1 VTLRRGLLTAG
12 FTVAAA
18 MLGWLMFAGL
28 PRWYGPA
35 PAAPAT
41 PAAPPPSASTADPAK
56 PARKI
61 KARLFYV
68 DADGLRLT
76 PIERDVTYA
85 ERPADQAREI
95 ISAQIEAVAEPLV
108 SAIPAA
114 TKLRA
119 LFVTDKGEAFV
130 DLSGEVQSA
139 HPGGSLN
146 ELLTVYTIVDALTEN
161 LPAITAVQLLVD
173 GKEVETL
180 AGHVDLRRPLAK
192 NLTWIDETRTP

>member
-1 VTLRRGLLTAG
+1 VL
-12 FTVAAA
+12 
-18 MLGWLMFAGL
+18 
-28 PRWYGPA
+28 
-35 PAAPAT
+35 
-41 PAAPPPSASTADPAK
+41 
-56 PARKI
+56 
-61 KARLFYV
+61 
-68 DADGLRLT
+68 
-76 PIERDVTYA
+76 
-85 ERPADQAREI
+85 
-95 ISAQIEAVAEPLV
+95 EPLV

-130 DLSGEVQSA
+130 DLSGDVQSA

-161 LPAITAVQLLVD
+161 LPAITAVQVLVD

>member
-12 FTVAAA
+12 FTVVAA
-18 MLGWLMFAGL
+18 MLGWLMFIGL

-35 PAAPAT
+35 VPAAV
-41 PAAPPPSASTADPAK
+41 PSAAAADPAQA
-56 PARKI
+56 ARKI

-68 DADGLRLT
+68 DADGMRLT
-76 PIERDVTYA
+76 AVERDVVYA

-95 ISAQIEAVAEPLV
+95 ITAQLEPVDEPLV
-108 SAIPAA
+108 SAIPRS

-130 DLSGEVQSA
+130 DLSGDVQSA

-161 LPAITAVQLLVD
+161 LPAITAVQVLVD

-192 NLTWIDETRTP
+192 NLTWLDETRTP

>member
-1 VTLRRGLLTAG
+1 MTLRRGLLTTG
-12 FTVAAA
+12 FTVVAA
-18 MLGWLMFAGL
+18 MLGWLMFVAL
-28 PRWYGPA
+28 PRWYGPRPQLAAA
-35 PAAPAT
+35 PAA
-41 PAAPPPSASTADPAK
+41 SAADPSQAV
-56 PARKI
+56 RKI

-68 DADGLRLT
+68 DADGMRLT
-76 PIERDVTYA
+76 ALERDVAYA

-95 ISAQIEAVAEPLV
+95 LNAQIAPVTEPLV
-108 SAIPAA
+108 SAIPAS

-119 LFVTDKGEAFV
+119 LFVTPTGEAFV
-130 DLSGEVQSA
+130 DLTGDVQSA

-161 LPAITAVQLLVD
+161 MPAITAVQVLVD